1 MALVRLCRKCLGQS
15 ANITYLEPKM
25 LFAPPGF
32 ARYDYNNFL
41 QESKSA
47 LPNLQLII
55 LADIFRKHKLS
66 SKSLEHQDYETFL
79 DSKAS
84 SSSWKE
90 DPSISPHDMVN
101 VQFTSG
107 STGLPKSVSLSHY
120 NIMNCGRHIWLQTRL
135 TSEDR
140 ICCPV
145 PLFHSF
151 GMIVGKLESPPRSTM
166 SLTRTNV
173 QLQQS
178 VQVLWQDRHWSFHPS
193 CSILMRRSRQSRS
206 TNALHCTA

>member
-1 MALVRLCRKCLGQS
+1 MVSVRLFHECPGQFT
-15 ANITYLEPKM
+15 NITYLEPKM

-41 QESKSA
+41 EEAKSS
-47 LPNLQLII
+47 LPNLQLIV

-66 SKSLEHQDYETFL
+66 SKSLEHQDYEGFL
-79 DSKAS
+79 ESKAS

-151 GMIVGKLESPPRSTM
+151 GMIVGKLESVPPNTVG
-166 SLTRTNV
+166 LTHSDVR
-173 QLQQS
+173 LQQS
-178 VQVLWQDRHWSFHPS
+178 VQALLQDHHWSFRQN
-193 CSILMRRSRQSRS
+193 CSIPMRHSRRL
-206 TNALHCTA
+206 NATSVLRCTV